1 MGDPSE
7 LEFTEMLATRFGYE
21 KPVEER
27 TNFDVLPLLL
37 QMDPTKP
44 PELYHVPRSYILE
57 VPLIHPSIDSFAEL
71 GLKWYICKS

>member
-21 KPVEER
+21 KPHAER
-27 TNFDVLPLLL
+27 THFDILPLLL

-44 PELYHVPRSYILE
+44 PELYQIPKSYIVE
-57 VPLIHPSIDSFAEL
+57 VPLIHPSVESFASL
-71 GLKWYICKS
+71 GLKW